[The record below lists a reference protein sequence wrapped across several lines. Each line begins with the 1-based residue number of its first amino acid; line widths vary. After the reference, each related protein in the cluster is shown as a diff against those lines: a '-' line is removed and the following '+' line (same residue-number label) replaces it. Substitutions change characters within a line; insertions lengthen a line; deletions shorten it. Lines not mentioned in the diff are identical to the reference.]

1 LVHRRRIENSVK
13 NPARSS
19 GAAPHA
25 DIGARLM
32 LVALGLIWGITWP
45 VMKIALNEIPPLT
58 MRGIAAILG
67 AVTYYLLCVLMRR
80 SLRVPSPKIW
90 AHILVGSLLNIVA
103 FSLFGAF
110 AQIAAAT
117 SRVAV
122 LAYTMPIW
130 AILLAWVFLGERPNR
145 IQTTALLLC
154 VVGLAILIYPL
165 TTNGIPLGIVFALAV
180 GVCWAGGTVY
190 LKWAHIEADQMGI
203 GSWQMTIAAVILVA
217 SMLIFGGGPH
227 LAGAH
232 LAGILGT
239 AWTGIAGNG
248 IAYALW
254 FTIIRRLPA
263 ATASLGVLASPVIGV
278 IGSFLLLGEVPTLTD
293 MIGFA
298 LIFVASACV
307 LLTRRSSIET
317 ASHAA

>member
-1 LVHRRRIENSVK
+1 VK

>member
-1 LVHRRRIENSVK
+1 V
-13 NPARSS
+13 
-19 GAAPHA
+19 HA

-32 LVALGLIWGITWP
+32 LVALGLVWGITWP

-58 MRGIAAILG
+58 MRGTAAVLG
-67 AVTYYLLCVLMRR
+67 AVTYCLMCLVMRR

-90 AHILVGSLLNIVA
+90 VHILVGSLLNIVA

-122 LAYTMPIW
+122 HAYTMPIW
-130 AILLAWVFLGERPNR
+130 AILLAWLFLGERPSGV
-145 IQTTALLLC
+145 QATALILC
-154 VVGLAILIYPL
+154 VAGLAILIYPL
-165 TTNGIPLGIVFALAV
+165 TADGIPVGILFALAV

-217 SMLIFGGGPH
+217 SMLMFGGGPH
-227 LAGAH
+227 FAGAH
-232 LAGILGT
+232 FDGVLAT

-254 FTIIRRLPA
+254 FTIVRRLPA

-298 LIFVASACV
+298 LIFVASASV
-307 LLTRRSSIET
+307 LLTRQSAAET
-317 ASHAA
+317 ASPTA

>member
-1 LVHRRRIENSVK
+1 MKSPKRTSGT
-13 NPARSS
+13 PA
-19 GAAPHA
+19 HA

-58 MRGIAAILG
+58 MRASSAVLG
-67 AVTYYLLCVLMRR
+67 AVTYLLLCIVMGR
-80 SLRVPSPKIW
+80 SLRVPSPKVW

-110 AQIAAAT
+110 AQVTAAT

-130 AILLAWVFLGERPNR
+130 AILLAWLFLGERPNR
-145 IQTTALLLC
+145 IQTMALLLC
-154 VVGLAILIYPL
+154 IIGLAILIYPL
-165 TTNGIPLGIVFALAV
+165 AANGVPLGIVFALAV

-190 LKWAHIEADQMGI
+190 LKWARIAADQMGI
-203 GSWQMTIAAVILVA
+203 GSWQMTFAAVILVA
-217 SMLIFGGGPH
+217 AMLIFNGGPDFER
-227 LAGAH
+227 AH
-232 LAGILGT
+232 LDGALAT

-254 FTIIRRLPA
+254 FTIVRRLPA
-263 ATASLGVLASPVIGV
+263 VTASLGVLASPVIGV
-278 IGSFLLLGEVPTLTD
+278 IGSFLLLGEVPTTAD
-293 MIGFA
+293 MIGFT
-298 LIFVASACV
+298 LIFVASASV
-307 LLTRRSSIET
+307 LLTRQST
-317 ASHAA
+317 AATAARAA

>member
-1 LVHRRRIENSVK
+1 VR
-13 NPARSS
+13 NPDPKSGSSAR
-19 GAAPHA
+19 A

-45 VMKIALNEIPPLT
+45 VLKIALNEIPPLT
-58 MRGIAAILG
+58 MRATAAVFG
-67 AVTYYLLCVLMRR
+67 AVTYFLMCAFMQR
-80 SLRVPSPKIW
+80 SLRVPAPKIW
-90 AHILVGSLLNIVA
+90 IHILVGSLLNIVA
-103 FSLFGAF
+103 FSVFGAF
-110 AQIAAAT
+110 AQLVATT

-130 AILLAWVFLGERPNR
+130 AILLAWLFLGERPNR
-145 IQTTALLLC
+145 VQATALLLC
-154 VVGLAILIYPL
+154 IAGLSILIYPL
-165 TTNGIPLGIVFALAV
+165 TTHGIPLGIVFALAV

-203 GSWQMTIAAVILVA
+203 GSWQMTIAAIILA
-217 SMLIFGGGPH
+217 ACMLIFEGGPRF
-227 LAGAH
+227 GTAH
-232 LAGILGT
+232 LDGLLAT

-278 IGSFLLLGEVPTLTD
+278 IGSFLILGEVPTATD

-307 LLTRRSSIET
+307 LLTRQSAVET

>member
-1 LVHRRRIENSVK
+1 MTNTERD
-13 NPARSS
+13 S
-19 GAAPHA
+19 GAPTHA

-58 MRGIAAILG
+58 MRASSAVLG
-67 AVTYYLLCVLMRR
+67 AVTYFLLCVLMGR
-80 SLRVPSPKIW
+80 SLRVRSPKVW

-110 AQIAAAT
+110 AQVAAAT

-130 AILLAWVFLGERPNR
+130 AILLAWLFLGERPNR
-145 IQTTALLLC
+145 IQTVALLLC
-154 VVGLAILIYPL
+154 IIGLAILIRPL
-165 TTNGIPLGIVFALAV
+165 TANGVPLGIVFALAV
-180 GVCWAGGTVY
+180 GVCWAAGTVY

-203 GSWQMTIAAVILVA
+203 GSWQMTFAAVILVA
-217 SMLIFGGGPH
+217 CMLIFNGGPH
-227 LAGAH
+227 FDGGHLDGALA
-232 LAGILGT
+232 T

-263 ATASLGVLASPVIGV
+263 VAASLGVLASPVIGV
-278 IGSFLLLGEVPTLTD
+278 IGSFLLLGEVPTAAD
-293 MIGFA
+293 IIGFA
-298 LIFVASACV
+298 LIFTASACV
-307 LLTRRSSIET
+307 LLTRQSAAAA
-317 ASHAA
+317 ASQAA

>member
-1 LVHRRRIENSVK
+1 VTNSER
-13 NPARSS
+13 PS
-19 GAAPHA
+19 GAPAHA

-32 LVALGLIWGITWP
+32 LAALGLIWGITWP
-45 VMKIALNEIPPLT
+45 VMKIALDEIPPLT
-58 MRGIAAILG
+58 MRASSAVLG
-67 AVTYYLLCVLMRR
+67 AVTYFLLCVLMRR
-80 SLRVPSPKIW
+80 SLRVPSPKVW

-130 AILLAWVFLGERPNR
+130 AILLAWLFLDERPNR
-145 IQTTALLLC
+145 IQTIALLLC
-154 VVGLAILIYPL
+154 IVGLAILIRPL
-165 TTNGIPLGIVFALAV
+165 TANGIPLGIVFALAV

-190 LKWAHIEADQMGI
+190 LKWAHIQADQMGI
-203 GSWQMTIAAVILVA
+203 GSWQMTFAAVILVA
-217 SMLIFGGGPH
+217 SMLIFNGGPH
-227 LAGAH
+227 FGDAH
-232 LAGILGT
+232 LDGALAT

-263 ATASLGVLASPVIGV
+263 VTASLGVLASPVIGV
-278 IGSFLLLGEVPTLTD
+278 IGSFLLLGEVPTASD
-293 MIGFA
+293 IIGFA
-298 LIFVASACV
+298 LIFIASACV
-307 LLTRRSSIET
+307 LLTRQS
-317 ASHAA
+317 AAATVSQPA